1 MKSVGTQMVVLRCKA
16 LANPVR
22 LRILFLVKARERCV
36 CQIKAATGLPNS
48 TISEQLSYLREAG
61 LIVERREGR
70 WAHFRVASDPEARRF
85 LKLVWPYLESDPSLC
100 RDLEFLDQL
109 PRRGKEPAPAGPKPS
124 QARIKQEAA
133 GAKRPVRRQQAQ
145 AW

>member
-1 MKSVGTQMVVLRCKA
+1 MKSAGTQMVVLRCKA

-22 LRILFLVKARERCV
+22 LRILFLVKSRERCV
-36 CQIKAATGLPNS
+36 CQIKAVTGLPNS

-85 LKLVWPYLESDPSLC
+85 LKLVWPYLETDPTFC
-100 RDLEFLDQL
+100 RDLEWMDQL
-109 PRRGKEPAPAGPKPS
+109 PRRGKETAAAEPKPS
-124 QARIKQEAA
+124 QARIKQETS
-133 GAKRPVRRQQAQ
+133 GNKKQVRRQQAR

>member
-1 MKSVGTQMVVLRCKA
+1 MKSPSTKMVVLRCKA

-22 LRILFLVKARERCV
+22 LRILFLLKARERCV
-36 CQIKAATGLPNS
+36 CQIKAVTGLPNS

-61 LIVERREGR
+61 LIIERREGR

-85 LKLVWPYLESDPSLC
+85 LKLVWPYLETDPSLC
-100 RDLEFLDQL
+100 RDLEILDQL
-109 PRRGKEPAPAGPKPS
+109 PRGGKEPVPAEPKSS
-124 QARIKQEAA
+124 QDHIKRGTAS
-133 GAKRPVRRQQAQ
+133 AKGSIRRQQAQ

>member
-36 CQIKAATGLPNS
+36 CQIKAVTGLPNS
-48 TISEQLSYLREAG
+48 TISEQLAYLREAG
-61 LIVERREGR
+61 LNVERREGR

-85 LKLVWPYLESDPSLC
+85 LKLVWPYLAADPTFC
-100 RDLEFLDQL
+100 KDLEFVNQL
-109 PRRGKEPAPAGPKPS
+109 PRRGKEPAPAGPKAS
-124 QARIKQEAA
+124 QARIKQRTG
-133 GAKRPVRRQQAQ
+133 GAKGPIPRQQAQ

>member
-1 MKSVGTQMVVLRCKA
+1 MKSAGTQMVVLRCKA

-22 LRILFLVKARERCV
+22 LRILFLLKARERCV

-85 LKLVWPYLESDPSLC
+85 LKLVWPFLESDPSLG

-109 PRRGKEPAPAGPKPS
+109 PRRGKEPAPARPKSP

>member
-1 MKSVGTQMVVLRCKA
+1 MKSACTQMVVLRCKA

-22 LRILFLVKARERCV
+22 LRILFLLKARERCV
-36 CQIKAATGLPNS
+36 CQIKAVTGLPNS

-70 WAHFRVASDPEARRF
+70 WAHFRIVSDPEARRF
-85 LKLVWPYLESDPSLC
+85 LKLVWPYLETDPSLC

-109 PRRGKEPAPAGPKPS
+109 PRRGRETTPAEPKPPRER
-124 QARIKQEAA
+124 AKRGAA
-133 GAKRPVRRQQAQ
+133 GAKGSVRRQQAQ
-145 AW
+145 A